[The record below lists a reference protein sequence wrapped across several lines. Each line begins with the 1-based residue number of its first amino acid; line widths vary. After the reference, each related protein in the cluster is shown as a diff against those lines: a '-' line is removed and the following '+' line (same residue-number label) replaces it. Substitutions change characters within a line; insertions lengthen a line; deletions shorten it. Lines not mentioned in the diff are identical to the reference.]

1 MIRPRSPRPARKPD
15 GAELELTIEKIV
27 PGGDGLA
34 RHAGQVVF
42 VPHTAPGDRIRAQVT
57 ATHGSFLRAQC
68 LAILAPGPQTVDPG
82 CERFGQ
88 CGGCQLRRLPAHV
101 QNQLKTGFVQEGLVR
116 IAHLDPAAILQP
128 LLAAEQTDGYRRRA
142 LFRARMEGQK
152 VALGFLAEGSD
163 TLVDLTTCPVLEPR
177 LNALL
182 APLRETIAAFTT
194 PEQIQAVEAVAGD
207 HGMGV
212 IFHLLQSPSGHDK
225 DAMRDFAQRTGVHQ
239 LWVGDRRPGRFS
251 PLVTDHPLTYAADG
265 FAFGFH
271 PGDFIQV
278 HAGQNRR
285 MIEACMAMAGNG
297 ATAWDLY
304 CGIGNFTL
312 PLSRRFRRVTGVESQ
327 AGALA
332 RARKNLTANRVANVT
347 GLRLD
352 LSDAARLHAIAAS
365 READLVL
372 LDPPRS
378 GAAEVCRQLADA
390 GPRRLLYVSCD
401 PATFARDADILVQG
415 GYRLERVCP
424 IDLFPQTRHVEIM
437 AVLERG

>member
-1 MIRPRSPRPARKPD
+1 MIRHRPPRPARSTD
-15 GAELELTIEKIV
+15 GVELELTIEKII

-42 VPHTAPGDRIRAQVT
+42 VPHTAPGDHVLARVT
-57 ATHGSFLRAQC
+57 ARHTGFLRAQC
-68 LAILAPGPQTVDPG
+68 LAILTPGPQTVDPR

-88 CGGCQLRRLPAHV
+88 CGGCQLRRLPAPL
-101 QNQLKTGFVQEGLVR
+101 QDQIKTGFVQEGLVR
-116 IAHLDPAAILQP
+116 IAHFDPHAILQP
-128 LLAAEQTDGYRRRA
+128 LLPAEQTDGYRRRA
-142 LFRARMEGQK
+142 LFRTLWDGQK
-152 VALGFLAEGSD
+152 ATIGFLAEGSA

-177 LNALL
+177 LDALL
-182 APLRETIAAFTT
+182 APLRETITAFAH
-194 PEQIQAVEAVAGD
+194 PERVHAVEAVAGD
-207 HGMGV
+207 HGVGV

-225 DAMRDFAQRTGVHQ
+225 DAMRRFAQETGAQQ
-239 LWVGDRRPGRFS
+239 LWVGDGRPGRLS
-251 PLVTDHPLTYAADG
+251 PLITDQALTYAADG
-265 FAFGFH
+265 FEFAFH

-285 MIEACMAMAGNG
+285 MIEACMAMAGTG
-297 ATAWDLY
+297 ETAWDLY

-312 PLSRRFRRVTGVESQ
+312 PLARRFRRVTGVESH

-332 RARKNLTANRVANVT
+332 RARKNLAANRVANVAD
-347 GLRLD
+347 LRLD
-352 LSDAARLHAIAAS
+352 LSDPAQLPRLGPGKD
-365 READLVL
+365 ADLVL

-378 GAAEVCRQLADA
+378 GAADACRHLAAA

-401 PATFARDADILVQG
+401 PATFARDAGILIQG

-437 AVLERG
+437 AMLERV